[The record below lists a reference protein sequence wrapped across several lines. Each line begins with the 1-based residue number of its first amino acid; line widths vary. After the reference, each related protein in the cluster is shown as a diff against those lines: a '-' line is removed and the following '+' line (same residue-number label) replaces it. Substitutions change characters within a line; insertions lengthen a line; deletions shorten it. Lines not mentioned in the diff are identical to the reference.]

1 MLHEHGSNNPNGV
14 TSNGDRKAMHP
25 YFIFKDLVTIFAFF
39 LVLSVLVFFYP
50 NLLGQKILSWP
61 KVILLIVSITFI
73 CAICWKNIINYI
85 NLLYLIK
92 IHNKTVI
99 VSGLFIIVIL
109 RKYIIDNINPVIV
122 KYYYEI
128 FNQQITKILNNFSNY
143 IINYLYFNY
152 NYNYNDYCLLL
163 VGISETLRTQTN
175 NIIYKNPP
183 FAYLFVLICIRILTR
198 SPLRPLRPLRPT
210 VDHASFEAVAD
221 ANWTSALL
229 YTSEKARDAEISQG
243 NRGEA
248 RGKWGHA
255 IDIKFL
261 KSNNINHHNNLQLK
275 VKTNNNHNK
284 EISLKF
290 KQWFAGLTDGDGYIY
305 VNKNKKDFVGFEL
318 TLPTHDEKV
327 LRIIQNKFG
336 GTVHARGG
344 LKAVR
349 YRTQRRDVMYNI
361 IQCLNGLV
369 INNVRLVQLH
379 KACLA
384 LNIPIKD
391 PIVPDINSAYI
402 SGLLDSDGSINI
414 YKSYYQDKFRFQLTI
429 SISNKSRSNI
439 EFLLNVIGGN
449 IYFDKRL
456 NGHYIWKANSKL
468 LHLNLYKYFL
478 KFPPK
483 TIKSHRTFL
492 ITEFHELNNRKV
504 YLDNNKSSI
513 NYKTWNNFINRWENK
528 ILS

>member
-14 TSNGDRKAMHP
+14 TSNGDRYAMHP

-50 NLLGQKILSWP
+50 NLLGLKNLSWP
-61 KVILLIVSITFI
+61 KVILLIVNITFI

-109 RKYIIDNINPVIV
+109 RKYIIENIYPVIV

-152 NYNYNDYCLLL
+152 NDYCLLL
-163 VGISETLRTQTN
+163 VGISETLRTQKN
-175 NIIYKNPP
+175 NIIKP
-183 FAYLFVLICIRILTR
+183 
-198 SPLRPLRPLRPT
+198 
-210 VDHASFEAVAD
+210 
-221 ANWTSALL
+221 
-229 YTSEKARDAEISQG
+229 Q
-243 NRGEA
+243 
-248 RGKWGHA
+248 
-255 IDIKFL
+255 IKFI
-261 KSNNINHHNNLQLK
+261 KSNNINHHNNLIFD
-275 VKTNNNHNK
+275 NHNK

-305 VNKNKKDFVGFEL
+305 VNKKGFVGFEL

-336 GTVHARGG
+336 GTIHARGG

-349 YRTQRRDVMYNI
+349 YRTQRRDVMYKI
-361 IQCLNGLV
+361 IQCLNGFV

-384 LNIPIKD
+384 LNIPIKE

-439 EFLLNVIGGN
+439 ECLLNVIGGN

-456 NGHYIWKANSKL
+456 NGHYIWRANSKL
-468 LHLNLYKYFL
+468 LHLNLYNYFF

-492 ITEFHELNNRKV
+492 IKEFHELNNRKV
-504 YLDNNKSSI
+504 YLDNNKLSI
-513 NYKTWNNFINRWENK
+513 NYKTWNNFINRWDNK

>member
-1 MLHEHGSNNPNGV
+1 M
-14 TSNGDRKAMHP
+14 
-25 YFIFKDLVTIFAFF
+25 
-39 LVLSVLVFFYP
+39 
-50 NLLGQKILSWP
+50 
-61 KVILLIVSITFI
+61 
-73 CAICWKNIINYI
+73 

-92 IHNKTVI
+92 IHNKTLI

-143 IINYLYFNY
+143 IINYLYFK
-152 NYNYNDYCLLL
+152 DCCLLL

-175 NIIYKNPP
+175 NIIKPS
-183 FAYLFVLICIRILTR
+183 FAIVKRVSWVEWVSLQLSYISHSLHSKPLTTKTR
-198 SPLRPLRPLRPT
+198 KLAPYTPGAMPHCGLWEVDELHSMPLT
-210 VDHASFEAVAD
+210 
-221 ANWTSALL
+221 
-229 YTSEKARDAEISQG
+229 
-243 NRGEA
+243 GEA
-248 RGKWGHA
+248 NE
-255 IDIKFL
+255 IKFL
-261 KSNNINHHNNLQLK
+261 KSNKINHHNNLIYDSCI
-275 VKTNNNHNK
+275 TNHNK

-305 VNKNKKDFVGFEL
+305 VNKKDFVGFEL

-349 YRTQRRDVMYNI
+349 YRTQRRDVMYKI
-361 IQCLNGLV
+361 IQCLNGFV

-456 NGHYIWKANSKL
+456 NGHYIWRANSKL

-504 YLDNNKSSI
+504 YLDKNKSSI

>member
-14 TSNGDRKAMHP
+14 TSNGDRYAMHP

-50 NLLGQKILSWP
+50 NLLGLQTRGRP
-61 KVILLIVSITFI
+61 NVILLIVNITYI
-73 CAICWKNIINYI
+73 CAICWKNIINSKYPK
-85 NLLYLIK
+85 LLYLIK

-99 VSGLFIIVIL
+99 VSGLFIIIIL
-109 RKYIIDNINPVIV
+109 RKYIIVNINPIIV

-128 FNQQITKILNNFSNY
+128 FNQQITKILNKFSNFC
-143 IINYLYFNY
+143 INFLYF
-152 NYNYNDYCLLL
+152 NYNDYCLLL
-163 VGISETLRTQTN
+163 VGISETLRTQKN
-175 NIIYKNPP
+175 NIIKTQIN
-183 FAYLFVLICIRILTR
+183 FI
-198 SPLRPLRPLRPT
+198 
-210 VDHASFEAVAD
+210 
-221 ANWTSALL
+221 
-229 YTSEKARDAEISQG
+229 
-243 NRGEA
+243 
-248 RGKWGHA
+248 
-255 IDIKFL
+255 
-261 KSNNINHHNNLQLK
+261 KSNNINHQNHHNNLILD
-275 VKTNNNHNK
+275 NHNK

-305 VNKNKKDFVGFEL
+305 VKKKGFVGFEL
-318 TLPTHDEKV
+318 TLQTHDEKV

-349 YRTQRRDVMYNI
+349 YRTQRRDVMYKI
-361 IQCLNGLV
+361 IQCLNGFV

-384 LNIPIKD
+384 LNIPIKE

-439 EFLLNVIGGN
+439 ECLLNVIGGN

-456 NGHYIWKANSKL
+456 NGHYIWRANSKL
-468 LHLNLYKYFL
+468 LHLNLYNYFF

-504 YLDNNKSSI
+504 YLDNNKLSI
-513 NYKTWNNFINRWENK
+513 NYKTWNNFINRWDNK

>member
-1 MLHEHGSNNPNGV
+1 
-14 TSNGDRKAMHP
+14 MHP

-50 NLLGQKILSWP
+50 NLLGLKFLSWP
-61 KVILLIVSITFI
+61 KLILLIVNISFI
-73 CAICWKNIINYI
+73 CAICWKNIINYNYI
-85 NLLYLIK
+85 NFLYLIK

-109 RKYIIDNINPVIV
+109 RKYIIDNIYPVIV

-152 NYNYNDYCLLL
+152 NDYYLLL
-163 VGISETLRTQTN
+163 VGISETLRTQKN
-175 NIIYKNPP
+175 NIIKP
-183 FAYLFVLICIRILTR
+183 
-198 SPLRPLRPLRPT
+198 
-210 VDHASFEAVAD
+210 
-221 ANWTSALL
+221 
-229 YTSEKARDAEISQG
+229 Q
-243 NRGEA
+243 
-248 RGKWGHA
+248 
-255 IDIKFL
+255 IKFI
-261 KSNNINHHNNLQLK
+261 KSNNINHHKNLIFD
-275 VKTNNNHNK
+275 NHNK

-305 VNKNKKDFVGFEL
+305 VNKKGFVGFEL

-349 YRTQRRDVMYNI
+349 YRTQRRDVMYKI
-361 IQCLNGLV
+361 IQCLNGFV

-384 LNIPIKD
+384 LNIPIKE

-439 EFLLNVIGGN
+439 ECLLNVIGGN
-449 IYFDKRL
+449 IYFDKKL
-456 NGHYIWKANSKL
+456 NGHYIWRANSKL
-468 LHLNLYKYFL
+468 LHLNLYNYFF

-492 ITEFHELNNRKV
+492 IKEFHELNNRKV
-504 YLDNNKSSI
+504 YLDNNKLSI
-513 NYKTWNNFINRWENK
+513 NYKTWNNFINRWDNK

>member
-14 TSNGDRKAMHP
+14 TSNGDRYAMHP

-50 NLLGQKILSWP
+50 NLLGLKKLSWP

-73 CAICWKNIINYI
+73 CAICWKNRINYI

-92 IHNKTVI
+92 IHNKTLI

-109 RKYIIDNINPVIV
+109 RKYIIDNINPIIV

-128 FNQQITKILNNFSNY
+128 FNQQITKLLNNFSNY
-143 IINYLYFNY
+143 IINYLYFY
-152 NYNYNDYCLLL
+152 YNDCCLLL

-175 NIIYKNPP
+175 NIIKPS
-183 FAYLFVLICIRILTR
+183 FAFVKRVIIIKTR
-198 SPLRPLRPLRPT
+198 KLAPYAPGAGQQCGLW
-210 VDHASFEAVAD
+210 EATAQ
-221 ANWTSALL
+221 
-229 YTSEKARDAEISQG
+229 ARDSQAREANEI
-243 NRGEA
+243 
-248 RGKWGHA
+248 K
-255 IDIKFL
+255 II
-261 KSNNINHHNNLQLK
+261 KSNNINHSCT
-275 VKTNNNHNK
+275 TNNILIYDNHNK

-290 KQWFAGLTDGDGYIY
+290 KQWFAGLTDGVGYIY
-305 VNKNKKDFVGFEL
+305 VNKKDFVGFEL

-349 YRTQRRDVMYNI
+349 YRTQRRDVMYKI
-361 IQCLNGLV
+361 IQCLNGFV

-456 NGHYIWKANSKL
+456 NGHYIWRANSKL
-468 LHLNLYKYFL
+468 LHFNLYKYFV

>member
-221 ANWTSALL
+221 AN
-229 YTSEKARDAEISQG
+229 
-243 NRGEA
+243 
-248 RGKWGHA
+248 
-255 IDIKFL
+255 
-261 KSNNINHHNNLQLK
+261 
-275 VKTNNNHNK
+275 
-284 EISLKF
+284 
-290 KQWFAGLTDGDGYIY
+290 
-305 VNKNKKDFVGFEL
+305 
-318 TLPTHDEKV
+318 
-327 LRIIQNKFG
+327 
-336 GTVHARGG
+336 
-344 LKAVR
+344 
-349 YRTQRRDVMYNI
+349 
-361 IQCLNGLV
+361 
-369 INNVRLVQLH
+369 
-379 KACLA
+379 
-384 LNIPIKD
+384 
-391 PIVPDINSAYI
+391 
-402 SGLLDSDGSINI
+402 
-414 YKSYYQDKFRFQLTI
+414 
-429 SISNKSRSNI
+429 
-439 EFLLNVIGGN
+439 
-449 IYFDKRL
+449 
-456 NGHYIWKANSKL
+456 
-468 LHLNLYKYFL
+468 
-478 KFPPK
+478 
-483 TIKSHRTFL
+483 
-492 ITEFHELNNRKV
+492 
-504 YLDNNKSSI
+504 
-513 NYKTWNNFINRWENK
+513 
-528 ILS
+528 